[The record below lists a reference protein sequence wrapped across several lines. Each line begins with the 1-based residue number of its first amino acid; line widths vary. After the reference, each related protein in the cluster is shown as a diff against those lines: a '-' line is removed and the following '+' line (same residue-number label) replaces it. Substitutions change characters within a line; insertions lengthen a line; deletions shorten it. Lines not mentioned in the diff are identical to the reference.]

1 MSRDDDL
8 DRQLRAFGETLQHTS
23 GEPIRPSSPVR
34 PAERRAAG
42 RGHRSVLAVAAAAVV
57 VIVGAVLLVGGA
69 DRAEIPPATLPSV
82 DLDPRPPGETV
93 PAPTAAPTTAPT
105 TAAPDDGLVVRD
117 VEPFAASGTGPATV
131 EIPLD
136 PIIRNL
142 IGYIE
147 MTHDGDGPFRV
158 TQVYESPDGELLE
171 EVVVDT
177 AGAYRGRRQWRLVDG
192 DAPPVS
198 PRSIDIVADGNWTIE
213 LQDFVTWDVFF
224 DYVPGTVIA
233 GSGDAVLQPFAPS
246 GAPPALT
253 ADVECAGCAGD
264 IEVVGVDNGTQVVV
278 SGVGDGGT
286 FRASGVLPKT
296 ATFLLVR
303 THSPGAA
310 GDWTITLRERDEQP
324 PATEP

>member
-8 DRQLRAFGETLQHTS
+8 ERQLRAFGETLQDTS
-23 GEPIRPSSPVR
+23 GEPIRPSAPVQL
-34 PAERRAAG
+34 AERRATG
-42 RGHRSVLAVAAAAVV
+42 RGRRSVLAVAAAAVV
-57 VIVGAVLLVGGA
+57 VVGAILLVGGA
-69 DRAEIPPATLPSV
+69 DQAEIPPATLPLV

-93 PAPTAAPTTAPT
+93 PAPTTTPTSV
-105 TAAPDDGLVVRD
+105 APDDGLVVRD

-131 EIPLD
+131 EVPLD
-136 PIIRNL
+136 PIILNL
-142 IGYIE
+142 VGYIE

-158 TQVYESPDGELLE
+158 TQVYESPEGERLE

-192 DAPPVS
+192 GTPPVS

-253 ADVECAGCAGD
+253 ADFECTGCAGD
-264 IEVVGVDNGTQVVV
+264 IEVVGVDSGTQVIVD
-278 SGVGDGGT
+278 GVGDGGT

-303 THSPGAA
+303 THSPGTA

-324 PATEP
+324 AATAP